1 MTAGIFLHNFMKKG
15 GSKMKKLNKIRV
27 QKANTVEVFAAKA
40 YCSCVATCA
49 CGGGYNDGAQDVA
62 LYRAV
67 DNK

>member
-1 MTAGIFLHNFMKKG
+1 
-15 GSKMKKLNKIRV
+15 MKKLNKIRV